1 MKKTEPSTLD
11 SKTLLWTRI
20 PLTTHRYEWPTPRTR
35 HHVPRKGDNLQHVG
49 DRGDCGSAGAE
60 GAAAEAHI
68 TRGVGWA

>member
-1 MKKTEPSTLD
+1 
-11 SKTLLWTRI
+11 
-20 PLTTHRYEWPTPRTR
+20 
-35 HHVPRKGDNLQHVG
+35 VG